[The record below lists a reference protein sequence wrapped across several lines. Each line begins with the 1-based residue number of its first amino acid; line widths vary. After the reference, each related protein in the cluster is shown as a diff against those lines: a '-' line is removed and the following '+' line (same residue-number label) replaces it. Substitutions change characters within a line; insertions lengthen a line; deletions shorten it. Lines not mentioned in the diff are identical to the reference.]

1 MIPIGSEEKSNA
13 EELIN
18 FYYEPEIAA
27 KVAAYVNYI
36 TPVEGAKEAMA
47 KIDPTLVDDQL
58 IFPNEETLA
67 KVRIFR
73 TLTQQEQTRYST
85 TFQGMLLGA

>member
-1 MIPIGSEEKSNA
+1 
-13 EELIN
+13 
-18 FYYEPEIAA
+18 
-27 KVAAYVNYI
+27 
-36 TPVEGAKEAMA
+36 MA